1 MTKECLLDR
10 EQYPYAEFFGVE
22 ILEAD
27 EQSAYGR
34 FQAREEFTDMLGHV
48 TGGAYASLADAI
60 GGAAARATGD
70 MYVTQNCS
78 LQFYQSTE
86 PIDKV
91 LIAKA
96 TIRHRGSRTCIAAVE
111 LLHEDGTVVCDGQF
125 SYSKI

>member
-1 MTKECLLDR
+1 MSLDLSN
-10 EQYPYAEFFGVE
+10 EKYPYADYFGIE
-22 ILEAD
+22 IIEAD
-27 EQSAYGR
+27 KTKALGR
-34 FQAREEFTDMLGHV
+34 FRTKKDFTDMLGHV

-60 GGAAARATGD
+60 GGVAARATGD

-86 PIDKV
+86 LSDEV

-96 TIRHRGSRTCIAAVE
+96 AVRHRGSRTCIVAVE
-111 LLHEDGTVVCDGQF
+111 PLHADGDVVCDGQF

>member
-1 MTKECLLDR
+1 MASNYLDR
-10 EQYPYAEFFGVE
+10 ETYPYSEFFGVE
-22 ILEAD
+22 ILEAN
-27 EQSAYGR
+27 ENTAEGR
-34 FQAREEFTDMLGHV
+34 FRAREEFTDMLGHM
-48 TGGAYASLADAI
+48 TGAAYASLADAI

-86 PIDKV
+86 PCDEV

-96 TIRHRGSRTCIAAVE
+96 TVRHRGSRTCIVAVE
-111 LLHEDGTVVCDGQF
+111 LQHQDGTVVCDGQF

>member
-1 MTKECLLDR
+1 MTKESLLDR
-10 EQYPYAEFFGVE
+10 EQYPYAKFFGVE